1 MVGDSTV
8 CDPVIVPVRDPVIVP
23 VLEPVIV
30 PLREML
36 EPVFEP
42 VMVPLSATGASES
55 IRIVAVNSICP
66 FFMVILLANECS
78 KFRMAGGLS
87 PNAPDS

>member
-8 CDPVIVPVRDPVIVP
+8 FDPVIVPVRDPVIVP
-23 VLEPVIV
+23 VLDPVIV

-42 VMVPLSATGASES
+42 VIVPPSPTVASES
-55 IRIVAVNSICP
+55 IRIVAVNSI
-66 FFMVILLANECS
+66 
-78 KFRMAGGLS
+78 
-87 PNAPDS
+87 